1 MHYFFSSIKKAI
13 NTPLFLFLFVGGTST
28 VIQFITLIVLVE
40 FFYIDGIISSS
51 FGYAFSAICNYLLNY
66 YITFKSDKHHSEAL
80 SKFLIV
86 VIFGLCLNA
95 IGFWIFNQ
103 ITSHYLFSQFAALV
117 ITTISNYLLHK
128 HWIYKVEKHHE

>member
-1 MHYFFSSIKKAI
+1 MHYFSSIKKAL

-28 VIQFITLIVLVE
+28 IIQFITLIILIE
-40 FFYIDGIISSS
+40 FFNTNKIIGSS

-66 YITFKSDKHHSEAL
+66 YVTFKSDKHHSEAL

-95 IGFWIFNQ
+95 IGFWAFSQ
-103 ITSHYLFSQFAALV
+103 VTSHYLFSQFTALV

-128 HWIYKVEKHHE
+128 HWIYKVKKHHE